1 MQTSTRTG
9 VVGALILAMVSVY
22 SIPLD
27 AATAPPVTAS
37 VTATVPVRAELTLVR
52 DANSVTRGS
61 VSSIVFDK
69 YDDKDVP
76 GGSSIHMYAP
86 YRSEAGKNWHV
97 AQMIGNGSTMT
108 LSATVSGNAGS
119 TPLANILDVFF
130 GGFFRSNDGSSAG
143 GASGDWELLNG
154 FTRTLNEPFAGV
166 APFNYR
172 LRLFLVPAS
181 ATPYTGQ
188 VTFTL
193 AST

>member
-1 MQTSTRTG
+1 MQASMRTG
-9 VVGALILAMVSVY
+9 VAGALILAMVSVY

-37 VTATVPVRAELTLVR
+37 VTANVPVRAELTLIR
-52 DANSVTRGS
+52 DVNSVTRGS
-61 VSSIVFDK
+61 VSSILFDK

-76 GGSSIHMYAP
+76 GGSALHMYAP
-86 YRSEAGKNWHV
+86 YRSESGKNWHV
-97 AQMIGNGSTMT
+97 GQVIGNGATMT
-108 LSATVSGNAGS
+108 LSATVSGNAGA

-130 GGFFRSNDGSSAG
+130 GGFFRTDGSSAG

-154 FTRTLNEPFAGV
+154 FTRTLNEPFVGS

-193 AST
+193 TST